1 MTHTLTPV
9 SQYDAAAITMPD
21 NGDANTIDSLE
32 GGLQKIAD
40 RAQLAVGAVA
50 SHLQWAE
57 TLTVDAGGTAS
68 SFTVRVGAI
77 RTVALTRAD
86 GSIRLAFASAAS
98 LTAAHLESGSS
109 LSANTWYYVYAYDPG
124 DGSVAYQISTTAP
137 RSWLT
142 NKSGADGHLY
152 MYLGCFR
159 AATGGAPVPSHTIRG
174 VTTYLQGIPTGYASR
189 SGPTSGFEA
198 ISLAALV
205 PPHARSAVADIT
217 LTGDGRWRC
226 VGDGGDTAGVDRFA
240 RPIVLST
247 SQEIEWSSASSGGI
261 NVTVRTYSA

>member
-159 AATGGAPVPSHTIRG
+159 AGSGGAPVVATTVRG
-174 VTTYLQGIPTGYASR
+174 VTHYPYAIVPGAASA
-189 SGPTSGFEA
+189 SGPTSGFVA
-198 ISLAALV
+198 LSLAAMV
-205 PPHARSAVADIT
+205 PPHARLATADVT
-217 LTGDGRWRC
+217 LTGDARWRC
-226 VGDGGDTAGVDRFA
+226 PGDSGDVSGVDRFS
-240 RPIVLST
+240 RPVVLSA
-247 SQEIEWSSASSGGI
+247 SQELEWSSASVGSI
-261 NVTVRTYSA
+261 AAAVRSYVS